1 MPAEALSAP
10 RVPIYFDCD
19 TGVDDSVALALL
31 LASPEI
37 ELVGVGCVSGNIEV
51 AGAVRN
57 TLDLLALAGRTD
69 IPVAAGEHDYSTEP
83 FPGGVPF
90 IHGENGI
97 GGVEL
102 PTSTVAAVDES
113 AAEMLVRLSHE
124 YSGELR
130 VVAVGPLTNL
140 AKALEL
146 DPSIAGHVESV
157 VIMGGAALASGNLSP
172 VAEANIGH
180 DPEAAA
186 AVIRAT
192 WPITL
197 VPLDVTM
204 ENVLEEPDRLRL
216 VNSGRAFPRA
226 IGEILDFYFG
236 FYVQVY
242 GRRSSS
248 LHDPLAVAIAVGC
261 VVATNAPAVSVV
273 VDETHGPSRGQT
285 VCDLRGQRL
294 GPVDQPGAHV
304 RVVLAT
310 DVPLAPVLMERILT
324 L

>member
-1 MPAEALSAP
+1 MFADRPHP
-10 RVPIYFDCD
+10 VYFDCD
-19 TGVDDSVALALL
+19 TGVDDAVAIALL
-31 LASPEI
+31 LASPEV
-37 ELVGVGCVSGNIEV
+37 ELVGIGCVSGNIDV
-51 AGAVRN
+51 AGAVQN
-57 TLDLLALAGRTD
+57 TLDLVALAGRSD
-69 IPVAAGEHDYSTEP
+69 IAVAVGEHDYSTEA
-83 FPGGVPF
+83 FPGGVAF

-97 GGVEL
+97 GDIEIPRSPVGPVE
-102 PTSTVAAVDES
+102 ES
-113 AAEMLVRLSHE
+113 AAEMLVRLAHE
-124 YSGELR
+124 HAGRLR
-130 VVAVGPLTNL
+130 VVAVGPLTNI

-146 DPSIAGHVESV
+146 DPSIAGLVESV
-157 VIMGGAALASGNLSP
+157 VIMGGAAHASGNLSP

-197 VPLDVTM
+197 VPLDVTV
-204 ENVLEEPDRLRL
+204 EEILDEPDRLRL
-216 VNSGRAFPRA
+216 VTSGRAFPRA
-226 IGEILDFYFG
+226 IGEILDFYFA
-236 FYVQVY
+236 FYASLY
-242 GRRSSS
+242 GQRNCA

-273 VDETHGPSRGQT
+273 VDATRGPSRGQT

-310 DVPLAPVLMERILT
+310 DVPLAPLLIERILT

>member
-1 MPAEALSAP
+1 
-10 RVPIYFDCD
+10 
-19 TGVDDSVALALL
+19 
-31 LASPEI
+31 
-37 ELVGVGCVSGNIEV
+37 
-51 AGAVRN
+51 
-57 TLDLLALAGRTD
+57 
-69 IPVAAGEHDYSTEP
+69 
-83 FPGGVPF
+83 
-90 IHGENGI
+90 
-97 GGVEL
+97 
-102 PTSTVAAVDES
+102 
-113 AAEMLVRLSHE
+113 
-124 YSGELR
+124 LR

-146 DPSIAGHVESV
+146 DPSVSGRVESV

-204 ENVLEEPDRLRL
+204 ENILEEPDRLRL
-216 VNSGRAFPRA
+216 VNSGRVFPRA

-242 GRRSSS
+242 GHRSSA

-310 DVPLAPVLMERILT
+310 EIPLAPVLMERILS